1 MRLELR
7 YLRPVL
13 VLAIALAPG
22 LPRIRRR
29 GPAGIPADPRG
40 AEHEQAFRSGIR
52 TPLRWRASA
61 CPRRCSP
68 SSVATRCW
76 STSVPKGSVRSVTSA
91 TTCPCPSRF
100 SRPSSQA
107 ASQPHLIFYCSCP
120 AEELALEAARVLIEA
135 GDHKVAV
142 LVGGFDAW
150 RAAQGPVEMGRTW
163 NEAFRVD
170 DVPTGWGRPRSTPC
184 AADTHVMPRWRPT
197 ARRAAASPAYRTAPQ
212 SDSAVFPSTSIL
224 GCVAAGSWCSTPWC
238 APSGWVAERSSSS
251 PPKTPR
257 ARSSR
262 CRSLRPIRWRARGN
276 GMTSRSGGVPTEAQQ
291 VLIGLSLIGA
301 GQVWLDDVKLVAPEG
316 NGLPR
321 VRLVVTNSGFE
332 E

>member
-1 MRLELR
+1 
-7 YLRPVL
+7 

-22 LPRIRRR
+22 LPRI
-29 GPAGIPADPRG
+29 GAAAQPASPPTHG
-40 AEHEQAFRSGIR
+40 A
-52 TPLRWRASA
+52 P
-61 CPRRCSP
+61 
-68 SSVATRCW
+68 
-76 STSVPKGSVRSVTSA
+76 STSKHSA
-91 TTCPCPSRF
+91 
-100 SRPSSQA
+100 A
-107 ASQPHLIFYCSCP
+107 ASDTAPVARIGVPQAMLAVQRGDAVLVDVRTEGQRQVGHIRDDLSMPIEILPAEQSKLPRNRTLIFYCSCP

-170 DVPTGWGRPRSTPC
+170 DVPTGWGKTPV
-184 AADTHVMPRWRPT
+184 DTLRCRY
-197 ARRAAASPAYRTAPQ
+197 ARDAKVASHGAASGCITCVPD
-212 SDSAVFPSTSIL
+212 SSAVGFGGFSQHVDPRLCRGRLVVLDAMVRTERVGRGAFLFI
-224 GCVAAGSWCSTPWC
+224 AAQD
-238 APSGWVAERSSSS
+238 ASGKIIAMSQS
-251 PPKTPR
+251 PPD
-257 ARSSR
+257 
-262 CRSLRPIRWRARGN
+262 SLAGTWEWHDVQVQ
-276 GMTSRSGGVPTEAQQ
+276 GGVPTEAQQ